1 MDVKNSFLQ
10 GELKEGVYMQ
20 NPPRVTSKSH
30 PYMICH
36 LKKPLYIYLVMFV
49 YFLAIHVSHRIFI
62 TSKCNVPS
70 NVGVT
75 FYITFTRSIH
85 RRCPLSALLFA
96 ITTHPLLV
104 MLSRLATNGD
114 THIPS
119 RLAIDNDSI
128 CVKLNCIDCEVMVW
142 FGV

>member
-1 MDVKNSFLQ
+1 
-10 GELKEGVYMQ
+10 MQ

-62 TSKCNVPS
+62 TSKCSLPS
-70 NVGVT
+70 NGGVT
-75 FYITFTRSIH
+75 YYITFTRSIH

-114 THIPS
+114 IVCLHLPFEGQMVTHAS
-119 RLAIDNDSI
+119 TEDSSMF
-128 CVKLNCIDCEVMVW
+128 L
-142 FGV
+142 

>member
-104 MLSRLATNGD
+104 MLSRLPINGAY
-114 THIPS
+114 TFH
-119 RLAIDNDSI
+119 LGAN
-128 CVKLNCIDCEVMVW
+128 W
-142 FGV
+142 